1 MSHGLEN
8 WALFRRELELWKL
21 RKSRI
26 YRDVTNARV
35 SSPHLALVDD
45 RDQRRLDDTP
55 APSFLRIDSTRIF
68 W

>member
-1 MSHGLEN
+1 MASKTGLFSVVN
-8 WALFRRELELWKL
+8 LN
-21 RKSRI
+21 SGNCGNRI